1 MSHDFE
7 RVSQVSSRDLGSR
20 IAFLRLLHIDLWLFT
35 PLVLLSMAGLVVLYS
50 ASGQSEPMMTAQI
63 RNLFIAFAV
72 LLITAQLRLETL
84 KIVSPYVF
92 ALGLVLLVGVAFFG
106 VGAKGAQRW
115 LSLGF
120 IRFQPSEIMKV
131 AMPLAIAWWLSKKAL
146 PPTSK
151 SLFIAALMVAVPS
164 FLILQQPDLG
174 TSLLVASSG
183 LAVIY
188 MAGIQWRYILSLI
201 FAALVSIWPAWVFVL
216 KDYQKQRILTLFN
229 PESDRLGAGWNIIQS
244 KTAIGSGGWEGL
256 GWTQGSQAQLDFL
269 PEGHTDF
276 IIAVLAEEFG
286 FRGVSLLFVFYAA
299 ILLRGLVITWRAQ
312 SSFARLLAGALIT
325 TFFFG
330 LVVNLG
336 MVSGLLPVVGVP
348 LPMVSYGGT
357 AMVSMMVAFGVDGYF
372 DGKAGYSGNAMRR
385 LISGQI

>member
-20 IAFLRLLHIDLWLFT
+20 IAVLRFLNIDLWLFI
-35 PLVLLSMAGLVVLYS
+35 PLATLSMAGLVVLYS
-50 ASGQSEPMMTAQI
+50 ASGQSEVMMTAQI
-63 RNLFIAFAV
+63 RNLFVAFFV
-72 LLITAQLRLETL
+72 LLLTAQLRVETL
-84 KIVSPYVF
+84 KIVSPYIF
-92 ALGLVLLVGVAFFG
+92 AIGVALLIGVAFFG

-115 LSLGF
+115 LDLGF

-131 AMPLAIAWWLSKKAL
+131 AMPLAVAWWLSKKAL
-146 PPTSK
+146 PPSAK
-151 SLFIAALMVAVPS
+151 PLVIAALMVAVPS
-164 FLILQQPDLG
+164 LLILQQPDLG

-188 MAGIQWRYILSLI
+188 MAGIQWRYILSLLI
-201 FAALVSIWPAWVFVL
+201 AAVLSIWPAWVFVL
-216 KDYQKQRILTLFN
+216 KDYQKQRVLTLFN

-256 GWTQGSQAQLDFL
+256 GWTRGSQAQLDFL

-286 FRGVSLLFVFYAA
+286 FRGVSLLFLLYAA
-299 ILLRGLVITWRAQ
+299 ILLRGLAITWNAQ
-312 SSFARLLAGALIT
+312 SSFARLLAGALVT

-348 LPMVSYGGT
+348 LPLVSYGGT
-357 AMVSMMVAFGVDGYF
+357 AMVSMMVAFGILMAISTDKPVTRT
-372 DGKAGYSGNAMRR
+372 MR
-385 LISGQI
+385 

>member
-1 MSHDFE
+1 MSSDFA
-7 RVSQVSSRDLGSR
+7 RVAEVSSRELGAPIR
-20 IAFLRLLHIDLWLFT
+20 LLRVLHIDLWLVV
-35 PLVLLSMAGLVVLYS
+35 PLLVLSVGGLFVLYS
-50 ASGQSEPMMTAQI
+50 ASGQSDVMLGAQMRNILVAMT
-63 RNLFIAFAV
+63 V
-72 LLITAQLRLETL
+72 LMITAQFRVETL
-84 KIVSPYVF
+84 RGVSPYIFVL
-92 ALGLVLLVGVAFFG
+92 ATLLLVAVAFFG

-120 IRFQPSEIMKV
+120 IRFQPSEVMKV
-131 AMPLAIAWWLSKKAL
+131 AMPLALAWWLSKKAL
-146 PPTSK
+146 PPNLR
-151 SLFIAALMVAVPS
+151 SLAVAFAMVALPS
-164 FLILQQPDLG
+164 GLILQQPDLG
-174 TSLLVASSG
+174 TSLLVATSG
-183 LAVIY
+183 LAAIY
-188 MAGIQWRYILSLI
+188 MAGIQWRYIASIMLLT
-201 FAALVSIWPAWVFVL
+201 LVSIWPAWIFVL
-216 KDYQKQRILTLFN
+216 KDYQKQRVLTLFN

-286 FRGVSLLFVFYAA
+286 FRGVLMLFLIYAV
-299 ILLRGLVITWRAQ
+299 ILGRGLVITWQAQ
-312 SSFARLLAGALIT
+312 SSFARMLAGGLVA

-357 AMVSMMVAFGVDGYF
+357 AMVSMMIAFGMLMAISTERSV
-372 DGKAGYSGNAMRR
+372 ARAMR
-385 LISGQI
+385 

>member
-20 IAFLRLLHIDLWLFT
+20 IAFLRLLHIDLWLFV
-35 PLVLLSMAGLVVLYS
+35 PLLLLSMAGLVVLYS

-72 LLITAQLRLETL
+72 LLTTAQLRLETL

-92 ALGLVLLVGVAFFG
+92 AVGLVLLVGVAFFG

-151 SLFIAALMVAVPS
+151 SLLIAAMMVAVPS

-188 MAGIQWRYILSLI
+188 MAGIQWRYILSLVLV
-201 FAALVSIWPAWVFVL
+201 ALVSIWPAWVFVL

-357 AMVSMMVAFGVDGYF
+357 AMVSMMVAFGLLMAISTEKPVTR
-372 DGKAGYSGNAMRR
+372 AMR
-385 LISGQI
+385 

>member
-20 IAFLRLLHIDLWLFT
+20 IAVLRFLHIDLWLFI
-35 PLVLLSMAGLVVLYS
+35 PLTALSMAGLVVLYS
-50 ASGQSEPMMTAQI
+50 ASGQSEVMMTTQI
-63 RNLFIAFAV
+63 RNLFVAFFV
-72 LLITAQLRLETL
+72 LLLTAQLRVETL
-84 KIVSPYVF
+84 KIVSPYIF
-92 ALGLVLLVGVAFFG
+92 AIGVALLIGVAFFG

-115 LSLGF
+115 LNLGF

-131 AMPLAIAWWLSKKAL
+131 AMPLAVAWWLSKKAL
-146 PPTSK
+146 PPSAK
-151 SLFIAALMVAVPS
+151 PLVIAALMVAAPS
-164 FLILQQPDLG
+164 LLILQQPDLG

-188 MAGIQWRYILSLI
+188 MAGIQWRYILSLLI
-201 FAALVSIWPAWVFVL
+201 AAVLLIWPAWVFVL
-216 KDYQKQRILTLFN
+216 KDYQKQRVLTLFN

-256 GWTQGSQAQLDFL
+256 GWTRGSQAQLDFL

-286 FRGVSLLFVFYAA
+286 FRGVSLLFLLYAA
-299 ILLRGLVITWRAQ
+299 ILLRGLAITWNAQ
-312 SSFARLLAGALIT
+312 SSFARLSAGALVT

-357 AMVSMMVAFGVDGYF
+357 AMVSMMVAFGILMAISTDKPVTRT
-372 DGKAGYSGNAMRR
+372 MR
-385 LISGQI
+385 

>member
-1 MSHDFE
+1 MSNDFS
-7 RVSQVSSRDLGSR
+7 RVAEVSSGELGARSR
-20 IAFLRLLHIDLWLFT
+20 LLRVLHIDLWLVL
-35 PLVLLSMAGLVVLYS
+35 PLLMLSIGGLFVLYS
-50 ASGQSEPMMTAQI
+50 ASGQSDVMLGAQM
-63 RNLFIAFAV
+63 RNIAVAMAV
-72 LLITAQLRLETL
+72 LLITAQFRVETL
-84 KIVSPYVF
+84 RSISPYIF
-92 ALGLVLLVGVAFFG
+92 LLATLLLVAVLFFG

-131 AMPLAIAWWLSKKAL
+131 AMPLALAWWLSKKAL
-146 PPTSK
+146 PPN
-151 SLFIAALMVAVPS
+151 FRALVTAFAMVALPS
-164 FLILQQPDLG
+164 GLILQQPDLG
-174 TSLLVASSG
+174 TSLLVATSG
-183 LAVIY
+183 LAAIY
-188 MAGIQWRYILSLI
+188 MAGIQWRYIFSMM
-201 FAALVSIWPAWVFVL
+201 ALGIASIWPAWVFVL
-216 KDYQKQRILTLFN
+216 KDYQKQRVLTLFN

-256 GWTQGSQAQLDFL
+256 GWTQGSQAQLEFL

-286 FRGVSLLFVFYAA
+286 FRGVLLLFLVYAL
-299 ILLRGLVITWRAQ
+299 ILGRGLVITWRAQ
-312 SSFARLLAGALIT
+312 STFTRLLAGALVV

-357 AMVSMMVAFGVDGYF
+357 AMVSMMIAFGMLMAISTEKPVTR
-372 DGKAGYSGNAMRR
+372 AMR
-385 LISGQI
+385 

>member
-20 IAFLRLLHIDLWLFT
+20 IAFLRLLHIDLWLFI
-35 PLVLLSMAGLVVLYS
+35 PMVLLSVAGLVVLYS

-151 SLFIAALMVAVPS
+151 SLLIAAMMVAVPS

-188 MAGIQWRYILSLI
+188 MAGIQWRYILSLVLV
-201 FAALVSIWPAWVFVL
+201 ALVSIWPAWVFVL

-357 AMVSMMVAFGVDGYF
+357 AMVSMMVAFGVLMAISTE
-372 DGKAGYSGNAMRR
+372 KPVTRAMR
-385 LISGQI
+385 

>member
-7 RVSQVSSRDLGSR
+7 RVSQVSSRDLGAR
-20 IAFLRLLHIDLWLFT
+20 IALLRLLHIDLWLFI

-151 SLFIAALMVAVPS
+151 SLLIAAMMVAVPS

-188 MAGIQWRYILSLI
+188 MAGIQWRYILSLVLV
-201 FAALVSIWPAWVFVL
+201 ALVSIWPAWVFVL

-286 FRGVSLLFVFYAA
+286 FRGVSLLFVFYTA

-312 SSFARLLAGALIT
+312 SSFARLLAGALIA

-357 AMVSMMVAFGVDGYF
+357 AMVSMMVAFGLLMAISTEKPVTR
-372 DGKAGYSGNAMRR
+372 AMR
-385 LISGQI
+385 

>member
-7 RVSQVSSRDLGSR
+7 RVSQVSSQDLGSR
-20 IAFLRLLHIDLWLFT
+20 IAFIRLLHIDLWLFI
-35 PLVLLSMAGLVVLYS
+35 PLLLLSATGLVVLYS
-50 ASGQSEPMMTAQI
+50 ASGQSEPMMTAQM
-63 RNLFIAFAV
+63 RNLLIAFAV
-72 LLITAQLRLETL
+72 LLMTAQLRLETL
-84 KIVSPYVF
+84 KMVSPYVF
-92 ALGLVLLVGVAFFG
+92 GMGLVLLVGVAFFG

-131 AMPLAIAWWLSKKAL
+131 AMPLAVAWWLSKKAL

-151 SLFIAALMVAVPS
+151 SLLIAAMMVAVPS

-183 LAVIY
+183 LAVIH

-201 FAALVSIWPAWVFVL
+201 LVALLSIWPAWVFVL
-216 KDYQKQRILTLFN
+216 KDYQKQRVLTLFN

-256 GWTQGSQAQLDFL
+256 GWTEGSQAQLDFL

-286 FRGVSLLFVFYAA
+286 FRGVSLLFVFYTA

-357 AMVSMMVAFGVDGYF
+357 AMVSMMVAFGLLMAISTEKPVTR
-372 DGKAGYSGNAMRR
+372 AMR
-385 LISGQI
+385 

>member
-20 IAFLRLLHIDLWLFT
+20 IAVLRFLHIDLWLFIQ
-35 PLVLLSMAGLVVLYS
+35 LAALSLAGLIVLYS
-50 ASGQSEPMMTAQI
+50 ASGQSEVMMTTQI
-63 RNLFIAFAV
+63 RNLFVAFFV
-72 LLITAQLRLETL
+72 LLLTAQLRIETL
-84 KIVSPYVF
+84 KIVSPYIF
-92 ALGLVLLVGVAFFG
+92 AIGVALLFGVAFFG

-115 LSLGF
+115 LDLGF

-131 AMPLAIAWWLSKKAL
+131 AMPLAVAWWLSKRAL
-146 PPTSK
+146 PPSAK
-151 SLFIAALMVAVPS
+151 PLVIAALMVAVPS
-164 FLILQQPDLG
+164 LLILQQPDLG

-188 MAGIQWRYILSLI
+188 MAGIQWRYILSLLI
-201 FAALVSIWPAWVFVL
+201 AAVLSIWPAWVFVL
-216 KDYQKQRILTLFN
+216 KDYQKQRVLTLFN

-256 GWTQGSQAQLDFL
+256 GWTRGSQAQLDFL

-286 FRGVSLLFVFYAA
+286 FRGVSLLFLLYAA
-299 ILLRGLVITWRAQ
+299 ILLRGLAITWNAQ
-312 SSFARLLAGALIT
+312 SSFARLLAGALVT

-357 AMVSMMVAFGVDGYF
+357 AMVSMMVAFGILMAISTDKPVTR
-372 DGKAGYSGNAMRR
+372 AMR
-385 LISGQI
+385 

>member
-20 IAFLRLLHIDLWLFT
+20 IAFLRLLHIDLWLFV
-35 PLVLLSMAGLVVLYS
+35 PLLLLSMAGLVVLYS

-72 LLITAQLRLETL
+72 LLTTAQLRLETL

-92 ALGLVLLVGVAFFG
+92 AVGLVLLVGVAFFG

-151 SLFIAALMVAVPS
+151 SLLIAAMMVAVPS

-188 MAGIQWRYILSLI
+188 MAGIQWRYILSLVLV
-201 FAALVSIWPAWVFVL
+201 ALVSIWPAWVFVL

-286 FRGVSLLFVFYAA
+286 FRGVSLLFIFYTA
-299 ILLRGLVITWRAQ
+299 ILLRGLIITWRAQ

-357 AMVSMMVAFGVDGYF
+357 AMVSMMVAFGVLMAISTE
-372 DGKAGYSGNAMRR
+372 KPVTRAMR
-385 LISGQI
+385 

>member
-20 IAFLRLLHIDLWLFT
+20 IALLRFLHIDLWLFV
-35 PLVLLSMAGLVVLYS
+35 PLVLLSVAGLVVLYS
-50 ASGQSEPMMTAQI
+50 ASGQSEAMMTAQI
-63 RNLFIAFAV
+63 RNHFVALAV
-72 LLITAQLRLETL
+72 LLITAQLRLDTL

-92 ALGLVLLVGVAFFG
+92 GLGVVLLIGVAFFG

-131 AMPLAIAWWLSKKAL
+131 AMPLALAWWLSKRAL

-151 SLFIAALMVAVPS
+151 AVFIAALMVAAPS
-164 FLILQQPDLG
+164 FLILRQPDLG
-174 TSLLVASSG
+174 TSLLVANSG

-201 FAALVSIWPAWVFVL
+201 LVALMSVWPAWVFVL

-286 FRGVSLLFVFYAA
+286 FRGVSLLFVLYIT
-299 ILLRGLVITWRAQ
+299 ILARGLFITWHAQ
-312 SSFARLLAGALIT
+312 SSFARLLAGALIA

-357 AMVSMMVAFGVDGYF
+357 AMVSTMVAFGMLMAISTEKPVTR
-372 DGKAGYSGNAMRR
+372 AMR
-385 LISGQI
+385 

>member
-20 IAFLRLLHIDLWLFT
+20 IAVLRLLHIDLWLFV
-35 PLVLLSMAGLVVLYS
+35 PLLLLSMAGLVVLYS

-72 LLITAQLRLETL
+72 LLTTAQLRLETL

-151 SLFIAALMVAVPS
+151 SLLIAAMMVAVPS

-188 MAGIQWRYILSLI
+188 MAGIQWRYILSLVLV
-201 FAALVSIWPAWVFVL
+201 ALVSIWPAWVFVL

-286 FRGVSLLFVFYAA
+286 FRGVSMLFVFYTA
-299 ILLRGLVITWRAQ
+299 ILLRGLIITWRAQ

-357 AMVSMMVAFGVDGYF
+357 AMVSMMVAFGVLMAISTE
-372 DGKAGYSGNAMRR
+372 KPVTRAMR
-385 LISGQI
+385 

>member
-20 IAFLRLLHIDLWLFT
+20 IALLRFLHIDLWLLV
-35 PLVLLSMAGLVVLYS
+35 PLVLLSVAGLVVLYS
-50 ASGQSEPMMTAQI
+50 ASGQSEVMMTAQI
-63 RNLFIAFAV
+63 RNHFVALAV
-72 LLITAQLRLETL
+72 LLITAQLRLDTL

-92 ALGLVLLVGVAFFG
+92 VLGVVLLIGVAFFG

-131 AMPLAIAWWLSKKAL
+131 AMPLALAWWLSKRAL

-151 SLFIAALMVAVPS
+151 AVFIAALIVAAPS
-164 FLILQQPDLG
+164 FLILRQPDLG

-201 FAALVSIWPAWVFVL
+201 LVALMSVWPAWVFVL

-286 FRGVSLLFVFYAA
+286 FRGVSLLFVLYIT
-299 ILLRGLVITWRAQ
+299 ILARGLFITWHAQ
-312 SSFARLLAGALIT
+312 SSFARLLAGALIA

-357 AMVSMMVAFGVDGYF
+357 AMVSMMVAFGMLMAISTEKPVTR
-372 DGKAGYSGNAMRR
+372 AMR
-385 LISGQI
+385 

>member
-1 MSHDFE
+1 MSNDFS
-7 RVSQVSSRDLGSR
+7 RVAEVSSRELGSR
-20 IAFLRLLHIDLWLFT
+20 VRLLRLLHIDLWLVV
-35 PLVLLSMAGLVVLYS
+35 PLLVLSIGGLAVVYS
-50 ASGQSEPMMTAQI
+50 ASGQSDVILSAQM
-63 RNLFIAFAV
+63 RNIVVAMSV
-72 LLITAQLRLETL
+72 LLIAAQFRVETL
-84 KIVSPYVF
+84 RGISPYIFVL
-92 ALGLVLLVGVAFFG
+92 ATLLLVAVAFFG

-120 IRFQPSEIMKV
+120 IRFQPSEVMKV
-131 AMPLAIAWWLSKKAL
+131 AMPLALAWWLSKKAL
-146 PPTSK
+146 PPDLRS
-151 SLFIAALMVAVPS
+151 IAVAFAMVAVPS
-164 FLILQQPDLG
+164 GLILQQPDLG
-174 TSLLVASSG
+174 TSLLVATSG
-183 LAVIY
+183 LAAIY
-188 MAGIQWRYILSLI
+188 MAGIQWRYIFSMMALALI
-201 FAALVSIWPAWVFVL
+201 SVWPAWVFIL
-216 KDYQKQRILTLFN
+216 KDYQKQRVLTLFN

-286 FRGVSLLFVFYAA
+286 FRGVLLLFLIYAV
-299 ILLRGLVITWRAQ
+299 ILGRGLVITWRAQ
-312 SSFARLLAGALIT
+312 SSFTRILAGALVA

-357 AMVSMMVAFGVDGYF
+357 AMVSMMIAFGMLMAISTERPVTR
-372 DGKAGYSGNAMRR
+372 AMR
-385 LISGQI
+385 

>member
-20 IAFLRLLHIDLWLFT
+20 IAFLKLLHIDLWLFI
-35 PLVLLSMAGLVVLYS
+35 PLVLLSASGLVVLYS

-63 RNLFIAFAV
+63 RNLVIAFAV
-72 LLITAQLRLETL
+72 LLVTAQIRMETL
-84 KIVSPYVF
+84 KLVSPYMFV
-92 ALGLVLLVGVAFFG
+92 LGVVLLVGVAFFG

-120 IRFQPSEIMKV
+120 VRFQPSEIMKV
-131 AMPLAIAWWLSKKAL
+131 AMPLAVAWWLSKKAL

-151 SLFIAALMVAVPS
+151 SLVIAAMMVALPS

-201 FAALVSIWPAWVFVL
+201 VVALMSIWPAWVFVL

-244 KTAIGSGGWEGL
+244 KTAIGSGGWKGL

-286 FRGVSLLFVFYAA
+286 FRGVSLLFLFYSA

-357 AMVSMMVAFGVDGYF
+357 AMVSMMVAFGILMAISTEKPVTR
-372 DGKAGYSGNAMRR
+372 AMR
-385 LISGQI
+385 

>member
-20 IAFLRLLHIDLWLFT
+20 IAVLRLLHIDLWLFV
-35 PLVLLSMAGLVVLYS
+35 PLLLLSMAGLVVLYS

-72 LLITAQLRLETL
+72 LLTTAQLRLETL

-151 SLFIAALMVAVPS
+151 SLLIAAMMVAVPS

-188 MAGIQWRYILSLI
+188 MAGIQWRYILSLVLV
-201 FAALVSIWPAWVFVL
+201 ALVSIWPAWVFVL

-286 FRGVSLLFVFYAA
+286 FRGVSLLFVFYTA
-299 ILLRGLVITWRAQ
+299 ILLRGLIITWRAQ

-357 AMVSMMVAFGVDGYF
+357 AMVSMMVAFGMLMAISTEKPVTRT
-372 DGKAGYSGNAMRR
+372 MR
-385 LISGQI
+385 

>member
-1 MSHDFE
+1 MSNEFA
-7 RVSQVSSRDLGSR
+7 RVAEVSSRELGAPVR
-20 IAFLRLLHIDLWLFT
+20 LLRVLHIDLWLIV
-35 PLVLLSMAGLVVLYS
+35 PLLMLSVGGLFVLYS
-50 ASGQSEPMMTAQI
+50 ASGQSDVMLNAQMRNIMVAMT
-63 RNLFIAFAV
+63 V
-72 LLITAQLRLETL
+72 LLITAQFRVETL
-84 KIVSPYVF
+84 RGVSPYIF
-92 ALGLVLLVGVAFFG
+92 ALATLLLVAVAFFG

-120 IRFQPSEIMKV
+120 IRFQPSEVMKV
-131 AMPLAIAWWLSKKAL
+131 AMPLALAWWLSKKAL
-146 PPTSK
+146 PPDMRSVAVA
-151 SLFIAALMVAVPS
+151 FAMVAVPS
-164 FLILQQPDLG
+164 GLILQQPDLG
-174 TSLLVASSG
+174 TSLLVATSG

-188 MAGIQWRYILSLI
+188 MAGIQWRYIFSIVAL
-201 FAALVSIWPAWVFVL
+201 ALVSIWPAWVFVL
-216 KDYQKQRILTLFN
+216 KDYQKQRVLTLFN

-286 FRGVSLLFVFYAA
+286 FRGVLLLFLIYAV
-299 ILLRGLVITWRAQ
+299 ILGRGLVITWRAQ
-312 SSFARLLAGALIT
+312 SSFARMLAGALVA

-336 MVSGLLPVVGVP
+336 MVSALLPVVGVP

-357 AMVSMMVAFGVDGYF
+357 AMVSMMIAFGMLMAISTERPVTR
-372 DGKAGYSGNAMRR
+372 AMR
-385 LISGQI
+385 